1 MLPLPAK
8 DTLVADVVAHYT
20 RVAESGAWPRH
31 AHRLGAGQWEYNREL
46 LREALATR
54 PEQRAR
60 FLTWLE
66 TNHAIYEDVG
76 AHRSGGR
83 PGGADKHL
91 LRHIDLDLDLDLD
104 LLRHILCKP
113 LELWGS
119 VWLEFLL
126 ALRMPLPDN
135 W

>member
-1 MLPLPAK
+1 MLPLPTK

-31 AHRLGAGQWEYNREL
+31 AHRLGAGQWEYNRAL

-91 LRHIDLDLDLDLD
+91 LRHI
-104 LLRHILCKP
+104 LCKP
-113 LELWGS
+113 PELWES
-119 VWLEFLL
+119 DWLEFLL
-126 ALRMPLPDN
+126 ALRMPLSDN

>member
-1 MLPLPAK
+1 M
-8 DTLVADVVAHYT
+8 ADVVAHYT

-91 LRHIDLDLDLDLD
+91 LRHIIYY
-104 LLRHILCKP
+104 LLYYLYYCIIHYIILFIVQTAGALGISLAGVP
-113 LELWGS
+113 AGS
-119 VWLEFLL
+119 EN
-126 ALRMPLPDN
+126 ATT
-135 W
+135 